1 MIEVILSLRFGGR
14 TVLYF
19 DLSRDFW
26 QIGVDVLLVGVV
38 QRVVDGVRGVD
49 VVHREDE
56 NRMTSNRG

>member
-1 MIEVILSLRFGGR
+1 MIEVFLSLRFGGR